1 MTHERFIDNPC
12 ERFLLI
18 FIIFEILGYCKKGL
32 DQYPASQKGNVSY
45 RATSLTD
52 VGATVV
58 VRLVV
63 HEQHVSKR
71 HSQDRLLARASM
83 VQVQNNRK
91 PSDRIFFRFMESLST
106 VVRDK
111 VPRVNPRAP
120 ARDASL
126 ALGHR
131 GIWYGSTV
139 SEWGGNERG
148 WGGQGRAGT

>member
-1 MTHERFIDNPC
+1 MALLALWRGYCYAGWLLNVRGIIVLVTHERFIDNPC

-18 FIIFEILGYCKKGL
+18 FIIFEILDYSKKGL
-32 DQYPASQKGNVSY
+32 DEYPASQKGNVSY

-91 PSDRIFFRFMESLST
+91 PSDWIFFSFHG
-106 VVRDK
+106 K
-111 VPRVNPRAP
+111 FI
-120 ARDASL
+120 
-126 ALGHR
+126 H
-131 GIWYGSTV
+131 
-139 SEWGGNERG
+139 
-148 WGGQGRAGT
+148 GRSG